1 MQFAAAPIA
10 GFALLAL
17 IAASQGASAQ
27 TVAVNKGPLNTIKD
41 VQKALRQCWVWPSRV
56 DSSGNMDLTIMLSFR
71 RNGEMFG
78 GRITH
83 ESHIVSDNERSLYY
97 AALAAMIR
105 RCSPLPVSDSLGAAI
120 AGRPFIFRLID
131 TRKQK
136 RA

>member
-17 IAASQGASAQ
+17 IAGSQGGSAQ
-27 TVAVNKGPLNTIKD
+27 TAAVKGPLNTIKD
-41 VQKALRQCWVWPSRV
+41 VQKALRQCWVWPSRA
-56 DSSGNMDLTIMLSFR
+56 DSSGNMDFTIMLSFR

-83 ESHIVSDNERSLYY
+83 ESRTVSDNERSLYY

-105 RCSPLPVSDSLGAAI
+105 RCSPLPVSDSLGKAI